1 MSEYWRCSDILEG
14 TRGRKA
20 KETKEKEEDMTRNIT
35 KKVRWRAGAA
45 VYILLFSLVS
55 LTFLESFPFVHSDEG
70 WLAGL
75 SRAMMTEGSIGV
87 TEPFFDARPRYPHGI
102 KTIFHLMQMGMIGV
116 FGYGVKSVRL
126 LSWIGGAGVLW
137 MCFLGGTR
145 FLCSEKKGFLF
156 MVVFSLDIQF
166 LYASHFA
173 RQEILL
179 CLIQWICIWI
189 LLSTK
194 GFYQKKTGV
203 MLGICTGISIGFH
216 PNSFLIGTMNGACLL
231 AGAVKAWR
239 RRKSCKEENDWWKP
253 LIFYVAVTACFA
265 AGFIGLSYR
274 LDGHFLK
281 HYFSNGAEEFGID
294 AGPWEKFLG
303 FFGFLGR
310 LYQRNSGTYYVP
322 DIRFQFFLFGG
333 SLLMAA
339 AVYIILGR
347 ELGETARKIEV
358 LFAGAAGVTAGMM
371 MIGRYNQTGIL
382 FLFPFGYMATALVL
396 ELFEGAVKKG
406 LWAFLLAAVLGL
418 SGTQVWRETKKGSYE
433 EYGEQIEQLIPKGA
447 RVLGNL
453 NMEFFMDYD
462 CLRDYRNLP
471 YALEEGG
478 LREYLEENRIEYIV
492 YHQELD
498 YLLEHRPYYNVIYGN
513 VMFVEELKEYCEKN
527 CELIGSFDDPWYGI
541 RVAGLRGQQEYARV
555 VVYRRASSNSSFK

>member
-1 MSEYWRCSDILEG
+1 MFRYS
-14 TRGRKA
+14 GRNKGPEA

-137 MCFLGGTR
+137 MCFLSGER
-145 FLCSEKKGFLF
+145 FLYSGKKGFLF

-189 LLSTK
+189 LLSPK

-231 AGAVKAWR
+231 AGAAKAWR

-382 FLFPFGYMATALVL
+382 FLFPFGYMAAALVL

-527 CELIGSFDDPWYGI
+527 CELMGSFDDPWYGI

>member
-1 MSEYWRCSDILEG
+1 
-14 TRGRKA
+14 
-20 KETKEKEEDMTRNIT
+20 MTRNIT
-35 KKVRWRAGAA
+35 KNVRWRAGAA
-45 VYILLFSLVS
+45 VYIFLFSLVS

-75 SRAMMTEGSIGV
+75 SRAMMTEGNIGV
-87 TEPFFDARPRYPHGI
+87 TEPFFDAKPRYPHGI

-137 MCFLGGTR
+137 MCFLGGER
-145 FLCSEKKGFLF
+145 FLCSGKKGFLF
-156 MVVFSLDIQF
+156 MMMFSLDIQF

-189 LLSTK
+189 LLSPK
-194 GFYQKKTGV
+194 GFYQNKTGV
-203 MLGICTGISIGFH
+203 MLGICTGISIGLH

-231 AGAVKAWR
+231 AGAAKAWR
-239 RRKSCKEENDWWKP
+239 GRKSCKEETNKAGENGAMGKKAGRGRAEAEEENNWWKP
-253 LIFYVAVTACFA
+253 LVFYVAVTACFA
-265 AGFIGLSYR
+265 AGFVGLSYR

-294 AGPWEKFLG
+294 AEPWEKFLG

-347 ELGETARKIEV
+347 ELGEAARKIEV

-371 MIGRYNQTGIL
+371 IIGRYNQTGIL
-382 FLFPFGYMATALVL
+382 FLFPFGYMAAALVL

-418 SGTQVWRETKKGSYE
+418 SGTQVWGETKKGNYE

-471 YALEEGG
+471 YVLEEGG
-478 LREYLEENRIEYIV
+478 LKEYLEENRIEYIV

-527 CELIGSFDDPWYGI
+527 CEIIGSFVDPWYGI
-541 RVAGLRGQQEYARV
+541 RVAGLRGHQEYARV